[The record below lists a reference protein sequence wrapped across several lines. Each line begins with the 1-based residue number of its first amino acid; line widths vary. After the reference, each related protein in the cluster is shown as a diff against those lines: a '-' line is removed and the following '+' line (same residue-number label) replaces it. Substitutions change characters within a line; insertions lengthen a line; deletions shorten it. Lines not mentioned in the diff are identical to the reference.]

1 MHVRALLILFFT
13 LLGFAV
19 MGYHPGLED
28 DGVYLAAVKARID
41 PALFS
46 HNGNFFRLQM
56 QATVFDSGMAG
67 FVRATHLPLAWAE
80 LLWQLACLYT
90 ILWACHSMARRMFP
104 DPRAQWAGVATVAA
118 LFTLPV
124 AGTALYLADQHL
136 HPRNA
141 AAALI
146 LLAIARILAGRRAQA
161 ALLVLA
167 AALIHPL
174 MAAFGFSFCAF
185 LSLALLDSVHA
196 RVLSLR
202 ARTLSLQART
212 LSRIVRPIGAWRG
225 KAAALVPLAWVLQP
239 ANPAWLKALDTRFYC
254 HLAQWTWYEWLG
266 ALAPPALFAV
276 LWRVAEKNI
285 AERNIVDRRGEKTL
299 ARFALAV
306 FAYGVFQLVLAVA
319 LLAPARWVRLLP
331 LQPMRYLQL
340 VYWLFVLV
348 AGCLLGKFLLR
359 ASVWRWAAYLVL
371 LNGVMLSAQ
380 LNSFR
385 GGAHLEL
392 PGMHPANPWL
402 EAFAWIRANT
412 PKDAYFALDPDYL
425 RAPGENYHGFRALA
439 ERSSLADAVKDAGV
453 ATQVPELAP
462 IWASQVAATRG
473 WSRFTPA
480 DFHRLKAQF
489 GVDWVLV
496 SFPEPRVP
504 QLQGPQPGSLDCAWH
519 NRALAVC
526 RIP

>member
-1 MHVRALLILFFT
+1 LRDQSSHVKALLILFFT

-28 DGVYLAAVKARID
+28 DGVYLAAVKARLD
-41 PALFS
+41 PALFL
-46 HNGNFFRLQM
+46 HNANFFRLQM
-56 QATVFDSGMAG
+56 QATLFDSGMAG
-67 FVRATHLPLAWAE
+67 FVRASHLPLPWAE
-80 LLWQLACLYT
+80 LLCQLACLYG
-90 ILWACHSMARRMFP
+90 ILWACHSMAQRLFP

-136 HPRNA
+136 HPRNL

-146 LLAIARILAGRRAQA
+146 LLAAARILAGRRAQA
-161 ALLVLA
+161 ALLL
-167 AALIHPL
+167 LIAGLVHPL
-174 MAAFGFSFCAF
+174 MAAFGFSFCMF

-196 RVLSLR
+196 RVLRLHRRVLSLHARLLSLR
-202 ARTLSLQART
+202 H
-212 LSRIVRPIGAWRG
+212 RPIGAWRG
-225 KAAALVPLAWVLQP
+225 KAAALIPLAWVLQP
-239 ANPAWLKALDTRFYC
+239 ANPAWLRALDTRVYC
-254 HLAQWTWYEWLG
+254 HLAQWTWYQWLG
-266 ALAPPALFAV
+266 ALAPLAFFAV
-276 LWRVAEKNI
+276 LWRVAENNI
-285 AERNIVDRRGEKTL
+285 AERNVVDGRGERLL

-306 FAYGVFQLVLAVA
+306 FAYGIFQQILAVA

-331 LQPMRYLQL
+331 LQPMRYLQP
-340 VYWLFVLV
+340 VYFLFALV

-385 GGAHLEL
+385 GDAHLEL
-392 PGMHPANPWL
+392 PGMRAANPWL
-402 EAFAWIRANT
+402 EAFAWIRVHT

-439 ERSSLADAVKDAGV
+439 ERSSLADAGKDAGV
-453 ATQVPELAP
+453 AMQVPELAP
-462 IWASQVAATRG
+462 TWAGQVAATQG
-473 WSRFTPA
+473 WSGFTLA
-480 DFHRLKAQF
+480 DFDRLKMQF

-496 SFPEPRVP
+496 SFP
-504 QLQGPQPGSLDCAWH
+504 QTGGLDCVWH